1 MIPRKFN
8 FHSYFLLLLVLITTL
23 AHFIPFERGSIGPDD
38 YAFLLMEKEGLGH
51 FLTSPHRPL
60 QFLWVE
66 IQNALIGDNATLGL
80 WFVYLSS
87 TLTVLLC
94 YWFVSLFTKD
104 KVTIFLISVV
114 YSVLFTKLEIYHYPI
129 NIHVNLSTSI
139 YLVSLIFF
147 IIFTS
152 SHKKSFLFL
161 SISLYSVAVF
171 WYEVGFFIPLAMLAY
186 YILLKDN
193 RKLSIEIF
201 KIFSPFLLVMIFYS
215 IYRISGGFGATELL
229 SGRQISVATIPQGI
243 IDVFHN
249 FFGRYFFR
257 NILYGLYKF
266 LDLPF
271 PWLMT
276 SVCLN
281 LISTFLIYNIFK
293 KKEFLNLSRNELI
306 FLALL
311 FFVVIIPN
319 LLVGAVGGRN
329 IIIACIPFVI
339 FFYLLLNLLDRK
351 AVPYIFS
358 FLFLVSL
365 LICQGNAW
373 NQVVA
378 SRINGSVY
386 EYLKENKQAMLTS
399 DIIIIDTNSFA
410 ENIDYTMVNREFNT
424 LNTYYGAQAFESW
437 GLKSMVRLILKD
449 LSNDKEIIISV
460 ESPEFSENGSLIL
473 VSDEVDSYRSVKKI
487 SKEINPERPFFVNF
501 NKVFPQGFNNGKR
514 IHINN

>member
-8 FHSYFLLLLVLITTL
+8 FHTYFLVLLVLITTL
-23 AHFIPFERGSIGPDD
+23 AHFIPFERDSLSPDD

-60 QFLWVE
+60 QFLWAE
-66 IQNALIGDNATLGL
+66 IQNAFIGDNANLGL
-80 WFVYLSS
+80 WLVYLSS

-104 KVTIFLISVV
+104 KVTIFLITVI
-114 YSVLFTKLEIYHYPI
+114 YSVLFIKLEIYHYPI

-139 YLVSLIFF
+139 YLLSLIFF
-147 IIFTS
+147 IISMS
-152 SHKKSFLFL
+152 SNKKSHSFL
-161 SISLYSVAVF
+161 SISFYSVAIF
-171 WYEVGFFIPLAMLAY
+171 WYEVGFFIPVAMFAY
-186 YILLKDN
+186 YFLLKEN
-193 RKLSIEIF
+193 RKPVIETF
-201 KIFSPFLLVMIFYS
+201 KIFSPFLFVMIFYS
-215 IYRISGGFGATELL
+215 AYRISGGFGATEMLA
-229 SGRQISVATIPQGI
+229 GRQIAISTIPQGI

-249 FFGRYFFR
+249 FFGSYFIR

-266 LDLPF
+266 PDLPL
-271 PWLMT
+271 PWLMI
-276 SVCLN
+276 SICLN
-281 LISTFLIYNIFK
+281 LISTFLIYNIFQN
-293 KKEFLNLSRNELI
+293 KEFLNLSRKEII
-306 FLALL
+306 FLVIL

-339 FFYLLLNLLDRK
+339 FIYLLLNLLSK
-351 AVPYIFS
+351 KTVPYIFS
-358 FLFLVSL
+358 FLFLFSL
-365 LICQGNAW
+365 FICQGNAW
-373 NQVVA
+373 NQVMA

-437 GLKSMVRLILKD
+437 GLTSMVRLILKD
-449 LSNDKEIIISV
+449 LADDKEVIISV
-460 ESPEFSENGSLIL
+460 ETPELSETGNLI
-473 VSDEVDSYRSVKKI
+473 VVTDEVDSYRSVKKI
-487 SKEINPERPFFVNF
+487 PREVSPANPFLVNF

-514 IHINN
+514 TQLNN

>member
-8 FHSYFLLLLVLITTL
+8 FHSYFLLFLVLITTL
-23 AHFIPFERGSIGPDD
+23 AHFIPFERGSIAPDD

-66 IQNALIGDNATLGL
+66 IQNTLIGDNATLGL
-80 WFVYLSS
+80 WFVFFSS

-104 KVTIFLISVV
+104 KVTIFLITVI

-139 YLVSLIFF
+139 YLLSLIFF
-147 IIFTS
+147 IISMS
-152 SHKKSFLFL
+152 SHKKLYLFL
-161 SISLYSVAVF
+161 SISLYTVAVF

-186 YILLKDN
+186 YFLLKDN
-193 RKLSIEIF
+193 KKPFIESF
-201 KIFSPFLLVMIFYS
+201 KIFSPFFIVMIFYS
-215 IYRISGGFGATELL
+215 VYRISGGFGATELL
-229 SGRQISVATIPQGI
+229 SGRQISIATIPQGI

-249 FFGRYFFR
+249 FFGRYFMR

-266 LDLPF
+266 PDLPL
-271 PWLMT
+271 PWLMV
-276 SVCLN
+276 SICLN

-293 KKEFLNLSRNELI
+293 KKEVLNLSTNKLI
-306 FLALL
+306 FLAIL
-311 FFVVIIPN
+311 FLAVIIPN
-319 LLVGAVGGRN
+319 LLVGAAGGRN
-329 IIIACIPFVI
+329 LIIACIPFVI
-339 FFYLLLNLLDRK
+339 FFYLLLNLLDK
-351 AVPYIFS
+351 KTVPYIFS
-358 FLFLVSL
+358 FLFLISL
-365 LICQGNAW
+365 FICQGNAW

-437 GLKSMVRLILKD
+437 GLTSMVRLILKD
-449 LSNDKEIIISV
+449 FADEKEIIISV
-460 ESPEFSENGSLIL
+460 KTPELSETGNLI
-473 VSDEVDSYRSVKKI
+473 VVTDEVDSYRSVKKTP
-487 SKEINPERPFFVNF
+487 KEINPEEPFLVNF

-514 IHINN
+514 IQLKN